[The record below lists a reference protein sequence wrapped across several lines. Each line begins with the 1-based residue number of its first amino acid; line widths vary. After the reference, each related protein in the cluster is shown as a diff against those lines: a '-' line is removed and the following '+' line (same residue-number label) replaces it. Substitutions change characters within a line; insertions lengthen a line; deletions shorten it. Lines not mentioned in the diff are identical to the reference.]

1 MLIIMMKVKIIYFLS
16 SYLWMILLV
25 MVSMLR
31 TIGESMLIGVCLLR
45 IENKAGV
52 MVGESMFDDWVV
64 EMMRMGRALWLKS
77 KGSCRRMML
86 SIKIELLS
94 YFLFL

>member
-1 MLIIMMKVKIIYFLS
+1 MIETITLLVICHLILMLIIMMKVKIIYFLS

-31 TIGESMLIGVCLLR
+31 TIVESMLIGVCLLR

-52 MVGESMFDDWVV
+52 MVGE
-64 EMMRMGRALWLKS
+64 
-77 KGSCRRMML
+77 
-86 SIKIELLS
+86 
-94 YFLFL
+94 